1 MIQIL
6 NMRVD
11 YDGFT
16 AVHDLSL
23 EIGAGQVFGLIGPNG
38 AGKTSTIRVL
48 ATLLEPTYGEVHIGG
63 FDVAEQPDQVH
74 RILGFMPDL
83 APVYDDLKV
92 WEFLDLFASA
102 YYIDRRTR
110 HKRVDEC
117 LDMVDLSAKRDVKGS
132 ALSRGMTQRC
142 VLAKTL
148 LHNPKVLLLDEPA
161 SGVDPIGRI
170 EFRKIMRDLAQ
181 RGHTVL
187 VSSHILTELSDMC
200 DAIGVMQEGRLI
212 ESGQINEIV
221 TRMQPNRRLEID
233 CPKAAPAAEQILP
246 GRPGVL
252 KVTREDSTLILEFE
266 GDDEDLAGLMT
277 YLIGSGIAVTRF
289 VESRM
294 DVEDIM
300 LSLDARRVS

>member
-1 MIQIL
+1 MIQIH

-16 AVHDLSL
+16 AVHGLTM
-23 EIGAGQVFGLIGPNG
+23 EIGSGQVFGLIGPNG

-92 WEFLDLFASA
+92 WEFLDLFAAA
-102 YYIDRRTR
+102 YYLDRRVR
-110 HKRVDEC
+110 RKRIDEC
-117 LDMVDLSAKRDVKGS
+117 LEMVGLTAKRDVKGG

-148 LHNPKVLLLDEPA
+148 LHDPEILLLDEPA

-170 EFRKIMRDLAQ
+170 EFRKIMRELAQ

-187 VSSHILTELSDMC
+187 VSSHILTELADMC
-200 DAIGVMQEGRLI
+200 DAIGVMEQGRLI
-212 ESGQINEIV
+212 ESGQITDIV
-221 TRMQPNRRLEID
+221 TRMQPNRRVEID
-233 CPKAAPAAEQILP
+233 CPKATQTAQQVLAQ
-246 GRPGVL
+246 RPGVL
-252 KVTREDSTLILEFE
+252 KAEVRDSTVILEFT
-266 GDDEDLAGLMT
+266 GDDEDLAGLIT
-277 YLIGSGIAVTRF
+277 HLVASGVAVTRF

-294 DVEDIM
+294 NVEDIM
-300 LSLDARRVS
+300 LSLDAREVS

>member
-1 MIQIL
+1 MIQIR

-23 EIGAGQVFGLIGPNG
+23 DIDAGQVFGLIGPNG

-48 ATLLEPTYGEVHIGG
+48 ATLLEPTYGEVRVGG
-63 FDVAEQPDQVH
+63 FDVAEQPDRVH
-74 RILGFMPDL
+74 GILGFMPDL

-102 YYIDRRTR
+102 YGLERRER
-110 HKRVDEC
+110 RRRIDEC
-117 LDMVDLSAKRDVKGS
+117 LELVDLSGKRNVKGA

-148 LHNPKVLLLDEPA
+148 LHNPTVLLLDEPA

-170 EFRKIMRDLAQ
+170 EFRKIMRSLAR

-187 VSSHILTELSDMC
+187 VSSHILTELADMC
-200 DAIGVMQEGRLI
+200 DAIGVMEEGHMI
-212 ESGQINEIV
+212 ESGRIDSIV
-221 TRMQPNRRLEID
+221 TRMQPNRRVEID
-233 CPKAAPAAEQILP
+233 CPKAADTAEQFLP
-246 GRPGVL
+246 NRPGVL
-252 KVTREDSTLILEFE
+252 SVKRDGITLTLDFDGDED
-266 GDDEDLAGLMT
+266 DLAGLMT
-277 YLIGSGIAVTRF
+277 YLVGSGVAVTRL
-289 VESRM
+289 VETKM

-300 LSLDARRVS
+300 LSLGGGKKA